1 MSEYFKLKGSEVQ
14 SIDTIC
20 YLAVDLVS
28 YVLYGTCIL
37 YLNGKSFIS
46 ICCHYLMFYGA
57 NVGENAALIDLNTSL
72 RIHNYMFSEGL
83 L

>member
-14 SIDTIC
+14 SEIPFVIC
-20 YLAVDLVS
+20 LLILSLMCY
-28 YVLYGTCIL
+28 TCIL

-46 ICCHYLMFYGA
+46 ICWHYLMFYGA
-57 NVGENAALIDLNTSL
+57 NVGANAALIDLNTSL

>member
-1 MSEYFKLKGSEVQ
+1 MSEYFKLKRSEVQ

-20 YLAVDLVS
+20 YLPVDLVS
-28 YVLYGTCIL
+28 YVLYL
-37 YLNGKSFIS
+37 YTVLKWKIS
-46 ICCHYLMFYGA
+46 ICWHYLMFYGA
-57 NVGENAALIDLNTSL
+57 NVGANAALIDLNTSL